1 MSIDELLLMAFL
13 VRQELQVEIAYLPGI
28 LKFDDAIIYP
38 N

>member
-13 VRQELQVEIAYLPGI
+13 VRQELQVEIAYLPLT
-28 LKFDDAIIYP
+28 LKFEDAIIYP